1 MEEKSWCFPGD
12 ICDFMEAQN
21 SKEPRRRATAPTGRE
36 MRRSALARAA
46 CLITQSVRCGAEE
59 MRGVVRCAFIFRCYI
74 RSFCGKSAKATP
86 TRAQCVNVQ
95 TRGSAAASCLRAE
108 GAVHDVRPCASFGRN
123 RRTGFILGCVG
134 FVHFHWAVQDSFAF
148 HRRYRIRSVFHG
160 GTGFVFQKSGNCS

>member
-36 MRRSALARAA
+36 MRRSALARTA

-59 MRGVVRCAFIFRCYI
+59 MRGVVRCVFIFRCYI
-74 RSFCGKSAKATP
+74 RSFCAKSAKATP

-108 GAVHDVRPCASFGRN
+108 GAVHDVRPCASCGR
-123 RRTGFILGCVG
+123 RRKLHGWRLIPTPSLAPPAFRRVSTGLRNALLQLRSTVS
-134 FVHFHWAVQDSFAF
+134 SF
-148 HRRYRIRSVFHG
+148 
-160 GTGFVFQKSGNCS
+160 